1 MAPAASGHAAPRS
14 HRRGFIRVPRWP
26 GDKPSDKETPS
37 DAAGFGLVP
46 IKRGTVP
53 RSAGRMARRHEQHR
67 LPECQQNAALERWL
81 RDGCASRRSIYP
93 DDEIIGCPREPSA
106 PNAPL

>member
-26 GDKPSDKETPS
+26 GDKS

-53 RSAGRMARRHEQHR
+53 RSAGRMAWRHEQHR
-67 LPECQQNAALERWL
+67 LPECRDQQNAALERWL
-81 RDGCASRRSIYP
+81 RDGRALRRSIYP